1 VAADDT
7 NDPGR
12 PATIY
17 EVAGAAGVSPSTVS
31 RTFSRPGRVS
41 VRTADHVREVAA
53 QLGYRVDGV
62 FRPTSPQNN
71 KLIAL
76 ATADVTNPFYFG
88 ILRGAEW
95 AAARAGYTLLLID
108 AQESETIERQNL
120 SRVLPLVSGMV
131 IASTRTSDTVLRSVS
146 KSTPVVVLNRQVGGL
161 ACVIPDSPRGM
172 RRAVEHLAT
181 LGHRHIYYL
190 PGPEASWMNGIRW
203 LAMREAAAELGLRE
217 TRLTAAIPTVEGGHH
232 AADEVV
238 SRGVKAVVCYNDVM
252 AMGLMRGLKA
262 RGVRVPHDISVV
274 GFDNTFASD
283 LVTPRLTTVAAPLTT
298 IGETAIRQV
307 LAMIGGARPRGDA
320 PTLVPVRLIVR
331 ESTAAPRA

>member
-1 VAADDT
+1 
-7 NDPGR
+7 
-12 PATIY
+12 
-17 EVAGAAGVSPSTVS
+17 
-31 RTFSRPGRVS
+31 
-41 VRTADHVREVAA
+41 
-53 QLGYRVDGV
+53 
-62 FRPTSPQNN
+62 
-71 KLIAL
+71 
-76 ATADVTNPFYFG
+76 
-88 ILRGAEW
+88 
-95 AAARAGYTLLLID
+95 
-108 AQESETIERQNL
+108 
-120 SRVLPLVSGMV
+120 
-131 IASTRTSDTVLRSVS
+131 
-146 KSTPVVVLNRQVGGL
+146 
-161 ACVIPDSPRGM
+161 
-172 RRAVEHLAT
+172 
-181 LGHRHIYYL
+181 
-190 PGPEASWMNGIRW
+190 MNGIRW